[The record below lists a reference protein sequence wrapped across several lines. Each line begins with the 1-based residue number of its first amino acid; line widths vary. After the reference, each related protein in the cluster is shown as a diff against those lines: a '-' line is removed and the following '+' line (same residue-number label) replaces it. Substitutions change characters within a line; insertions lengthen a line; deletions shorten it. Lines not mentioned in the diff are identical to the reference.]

1 MAERILT
8 EKHLQ
13 TAKAETERDVYIS
26 DGGGLYARV
35 LKCGSAQDKKI
46 VFQYRYKL
54 NGRTGIFHC
63 GTYPKI
69 SLAQARKQ
77 RDTAR
82 HLRDMG
88 IDPAQDDKRQ
98 RAVIAAKEQAQALE
112 KTLRGLFEDW
122 ERVYLKK
129 HHKDGGALVKDFLE
143 SDVLTYLGKVRARE
157 VTRQQLV
164 QVIDRIADRGANRKA
179 NAVLSLLKQMFKHGL
194 ARGIVDGDPT
204 YGLTKSHA
212 GGKETPRKRNL
223 SPEEITDLTKCLPA
237 AALPLRIQAA
247 LWLLL
252 ATGVR
257 VNQLIGARWSEFDL
271 DARIWSIP
279 EERAQ
284 KNAPA
289 YVVHLSDFTMNWIKQ
304 LQDKGVTKLLF
315 EGRKEGEPLSEK
327 WISKCLRDRQ
337 RTVALKNRTKK
348 TGVLLLSGGAW
359 TPHDLRRTMASRMGD
374 LGVAPHIIEKCINHK
389 LNGILA
395 VYQRQE
401 YLPERK
407 AAFETWGNFLE
418 RISKIDQSNV
428 IELSAAKA
436 KR

>member
-1 MAERILT
+1 MAERLLT
-8 EKHLQ
+8 DKHLQ
-13 TAKAETERDVYIS
+13 AAKSEAGRDIFLG

-35 LKCGSAQDKKI
+35 LKGGTDRDKKI

-54 NGRTGIFHC
+54 NGRTGYFHC
-63 GTYPKI
+63 GTYPQTPLKK
-69 SLAQARKQ
+69 ARDERDKARK
-77 RDTAR
+77 
-82 HLRDMG
+82 LRDKG
-88 IDPAQDDKRQ
+88 IDPTQNDKRQ
-98 RAVIAAKEQAQALE
+98 RADIAAKEQAQALE

-129 HHKDGGALVKDFLE
+129 HHKDGGALARDFVN
-143 SDVLTYLGKVRARE
+143 SDVLAYLGKVRARD

-194 ARGIVDGDPT
+194 ARGIVDSDPT
-204 YGLTKSHA
+204 HGLTKGHA
-212 GGKETPRKRNL
+212 GGKETPRERNL
-223 SPEEITDLTKCLPA
+223 SPLEITDLAKRLPA

-252 ATGVR
+252 ATGAR
-257 VNQLIGARWSEFDL
+257 AGELIRARWSEFDL
-271 DARIWSIP
+271 DACTWTIP
-279 EERAQ
+279 AERS
-284 KNAPA
+284 KNGKPH
-289 YVVHLSDFTMNWIKQ
+289 VVHLSDFAMHWIKP
-304 LQDKGVTKLLF
+304 LQGEGVTALLF
-315 EGRKEGEPLSEK
+315 EGRNEGEPLSEK

-348 TGVLLLSGGAW
+348 TGVLLLSGGEWRA
-359 TPHDLRRTMASRMGD
+359 HDLRRTMASRMGD
-374 LGVAPHIIEKCINHK
+374 LGVAPHVIEKCLNHT
-389 LNGILA
+389 LGGILA

-407 AAFETWGNFLE
+407 AAFETWGSYLE
-418 RISKIDQSNV
+418 RITNVDQSNV

-436 KR
+436 A